1 MSLHG
6 ILKSIF
12 GIGVRMPKKRNHP
25 AKEKRND
32 ERRKDYDRKEMER
45 IFPSPYGK
53 PKSRS
58 KK

>member
-1 MSLHG
+1 MS
-6 ILKSIF
+6 
-12 GIGVRMPKKRNHP
+12 KKRNHP

-32 ERRKDYDRKEMER
+32 EKMKHYDRKEMER

-53 PKSRS
+53 SKSRN

>member
-1 MSLHG
+1 
-6 ILKSIF
+6 
-12 GIGVRMPKKRNHP
+12 MPKKRNHP

-32 ERRKDYDRKEMER
+32 EKMKHYDRKEMER

-53 PKSRS
+53 PKKAGV